1 GSYTVAAQYTGDAN
15 YAATLPAADTSAS
28 LTVNQAATA
37 TVVTPGA
44 ASVNFGQSATFTAT
58 VSSANGAPPD
68 GFVQFLVNGSA
79 FASPVALNDGTAQLA
94 IAEPAGSYTV
104 AAQYTGD
111 ANYAATLPAAETSAS
126 LTVNQAAPKSVY
138 VASGYFGDPPGMP
151 VTWTDGSTHT
161 VGFDAFGTIQAGINA
176 VAADGTVNVASGT
189 YTEQLTI
196 AQSLTLIGA
205 GVAST
210 TIQAPPSLSGNE
222 IEIASGVTVTMSGLS
237 LDGASSSTAID
248 VNGGD
253 LSASSVAITGYKV
266 GVSVE
271 NAGAATVTNSSFAKD
286 TVGVQNNQSS
296 GSLTAT
302 MNWW

>member
-79 FASPVALNDGTAQLA
+79 FASPVAMNDGTAQLA

-126 LTVNQAAPKSVY
+126 LTVNQAATATVVTPGTASVN
-138 VASGYFGDPPGMP
+138 FGQSA
-151 VTWTDGSTHT
+151 TFTAT
-161 VGFDAFGTIQAGINA
+161 VSSANG
-176 VAADGTVNVASGT
+176 
-189 YTEQLTI
+189 
-196 AQSLTLIGA
+196 
-205 GVAST
+205 
-210 TIQAPPSLSGNE
+210 APP
-222 IEIASGVTVTMSGLS
+222 
-237 LDGASSSTAID
+237 DGF
-248 VNGGD
+248 V
-253 LSASSVAITGYKV
+253 
-266 GVSVE
+266 
-271 NAGAATVTNSSFAKD
+271 
-286 TVGVQNNQSS
+286 
-296 GSLTAT
+296 
-302 MNWW
+302 